1 MLFDYNINGYTQIAT
16 VEGAIRDCGDI
27 DFPGIYVR
35 LDHPSVFQFIEEN
48 LTPPSKFLKFCN
60 LLQFKKNKSWDE

>member
-1 MLFDYNINGYTQIAT
+1 MYLDRKLGSYVMIAI

-35 LDHPSVFQFIEEN
+35 LDHSSIWNFIDSTLKPKSN
-48 LTPPSKFLKFCN
+48 GKF
-60 LLQFKKNKSWDE
+60 

>member
-35 LDHPSVFQFIEEN
+35 LDHPSIFQFIEDN
-48 LTPPSKFLKFCN
+48 LTPHSKYLKIFN
-60 LLQFKKNKSWDE
+60 ILPFKKKNLG

>member
-1 MLFDYNINGYTQIAT
+1 MYFDYKIKGYTQIAT

-35 LDHPSVFQFIEEN
+35 LDHPSIFQFIEQN
-48 LTPPSKFLKFCN
+48 LMPPRKYWTLNFCN
-60 LLQFKKNKSWDE
+60 